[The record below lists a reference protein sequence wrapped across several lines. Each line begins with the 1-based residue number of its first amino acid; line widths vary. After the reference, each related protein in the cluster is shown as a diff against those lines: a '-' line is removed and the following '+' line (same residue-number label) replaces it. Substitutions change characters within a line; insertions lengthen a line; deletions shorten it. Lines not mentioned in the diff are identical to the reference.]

1 MGKRLMQNH
10 LYKALQEH
18 KDIVE
23 MYKREYSK
31 DNKRDWRTYEQRVA
45 LRIKRATQEL
55 EPIIDEAYSIIKV
68 AEKRG
73 RPECVP
79 ITKKVMILL
88 IKDIFQ
94 LSNRK
99 MANMLAMFTALTG
112 IDLSYKSVERVYSN
126 DFARMIIH
134 NMFVLIIKRKGIKDA
149 DVSGDGTG
157 YSLTVTKHYRNER
170 CKELKKL
177 NSGDAKKSNN
187 NNKSTKNRKLFV
199 YAFGLMD
206 LGSGIYIGYGTSM
219 KSEKEAFREAVD
231 MARDIG
237 ININS
242 ARLDKL
248 YSVQSIT
255 KEFDE
260 DTSIYII
267 PKKNATI
274 RGSPKWKSIL
284 RSYVSD
290 PISHFQEYY
299 RRNNSESGFSTD
311 KRTCGWKVWQK
322 RYDRIDTAL
331 LCKGLWHNLLLMG

>member
-1 MGKRLMQNH
+1 MAKRLMQKH

-23 MYKREYSK
+23 LYKREYSK
-31 DNKRDWRTYEQRVA
+31 DDKRDWRTYEQRVA
-45 LRIKRATQEL
+45 LRIKKATQEL
-55 EPIIDEAYSIIKV
+55 EPIINEAYSMISQTKR
-68 AEKRG
+68 RG
-73 RPECVP
+73 RPENVP

-112 IDLSYKSVERVYSN
+112 IELSYKSVERVYSN
-126 DFARMIIH
+126 DLARMIIH
-134 NMFVLIIKRKGIKDA
+134 NMFVLITRRNGIKNA

-157 YSLTVTKHYRNER
+157 YGLTVTKHYRNER
-170 CKELKKL
+170 CKELRKL
-177 NSGDAKKSNN
+177 NSGDARKSGDKN
-187 NNKSTKNRKLFV
+187 TKNRKLFV
-199 YAFGLMD
+199 YVFGLMD
-206 LGSGIYIGYGTSM
+206 LGSGMYIGYGTSM
-219 KSEKEAFREAVD
+219 NSEKEAFREAVG
-231 MARDIG
+231 MARGIG
-237 ININS
+237 INISS
-242 ARLDKL
+242 ARLDKY
-248 YSVQSIT
+248 YSSRSIT
-255 KEFDE
+255 EEFDN

-284 RSYVSD
+284 RSYISD
-290 PISHFQEYY
+290 PISHLHEYY
-299 RRNNSESGFSTD
+299 RRNNSESGFSAD